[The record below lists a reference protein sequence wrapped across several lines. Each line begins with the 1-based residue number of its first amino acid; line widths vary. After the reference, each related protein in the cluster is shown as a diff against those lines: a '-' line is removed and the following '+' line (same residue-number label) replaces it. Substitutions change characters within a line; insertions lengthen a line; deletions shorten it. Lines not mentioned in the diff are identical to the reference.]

1 MMPLSSVNKGWVK
14 KVPCM
19 GFNKKASYNR
29 RSDDYAKKPKLNKKT
44 FAEKKSYNRAY
55 DTAKP
60 SVKQRFNVATEER
73 KSMPN
78 NYKSKPATET
88 SWKSATDLKN
98 AMFDDTDPFAIEEPE
113 LLVSEPR
120 TQPRHLGHSDFASKR
135 WNAAENAQAEPQW
148 SKFK

>member
-1 MMPLSSVNKGWVK
+1 MSETTQTYHSARANEYNFSERDPTAYRETPEYLSTKQRYEQQHKHDLSTKMMPLSSVNKGWVK

-73 KSMPN
+73 KSVPTT
-78 NYKSKPATET
+78 YKSKPAT
-88 SWKSATDLKN
+88 
-98 AMFDDTDPFAIEEPE
+98 
-113 LLVSEPR
+113 
-120 TQPRHLGHSDFASKR
+120 
-135 WNAAENAQAEPQW
+135 
-148 SKFK
+148 